1 MGYTGPSTTQ
11 EREIETVSVVELDT
25 SGELNV
31 VTGDHA
37 ALTVTAGENVIDR
50 LTSEVEDE
58 VLHLGLEGEPLAW
71 GGDIRYELSVPT
83 LDAISVLGSGT
94 ATVDFTGAA
103 GPIILVKGSG
113 SVHAEGI
120 AADSASITVDGS
132 GSIAIQD
139 IDAPKL
145 TTKID
150 GAGEITVN
158 GTTGEHDVEIRG
170 SGDYYAHNL
179 ESTNARVVIRGS
191 GTADLSVS
199 GALDATIDG
208 SGEIRYA
215 GSPEITQDISGS
227 GEVVPR

>member
-150 GAGEITVN
+150 GAGENTMSRSVALV
-158 GTTGEHDVEIRG
+158 TTTRI
-170 SGDYYAHNL
+170 
-179 ESTNARVVIRGS
+179 
-191 GTADLSVS
+191 
-199 GALDATIDG
+199 
-208 SGEIRYA
+208 
-215 GSPEITQDISGS
+215 ISK
-227 GEVVPR
+227 VRMPV